1 MAQGSEQF
9 TWLHTWPWHRTCDVC
24 GKELRTEDVGEHRT
38 LYENGK
44 AVKRL
49 LWCHEHRGGRS

>member
-1 MAQGSEQF
+1 MAVGSEQMS
-9 TWLHTWPWHRTCDVC
+9 WKVWPFGKECDVC
-24 GKELRTEDVGEHRT
+24 GKTLRIQDVGEHRT

-49 LWCHEHRGGRS
+49 LWCQDHRGGRA